1 VFRIATRG
9 WEIIGL
15 PIAGQIISLGQG
27 VVNQVAAIPS
37 LHAGMAATISLFFW
51 AHTSLKLRTFF
62 VCYFSFMTFA
72 LVFGGEH
79 YIFDAI
85 LGLGYAL
92 AVEVGARF
100 WERRYGEAR
109 AISPKTTAKTP

>member
-1 VFRIATRG
+1 
-9 WEIIGL
+9 
-15 PIAGQIISLGQG
+15 
-27 VVNQVAAIPS
+27 
-37 LHAGMAATISLFFW
+37 
-51 AHTSLKLRTFF
+51 
-62 VCYFSFMTFA
+62 MTFA